1 MIFFKPSGRQWD
13 CWSQSAF
20 LGPSREAGNQNGLGL
35 RINQSSLYG
44 FFCWTISQRWFRS
57 RQIGQV
63 TLSQQI
69 LYSHKSG
76 HWSIL
81 EAMPFLDVV
90 LGELPPLM
98 LVHHFH
104 FFWQIGE
111 SAEMSMPPLQS
122 SCLHPGCSS
131 RGFRGWDGWGMLE
144 WAMQSRMWWRLID
157 DINVDSISLVLPFL
171 LGPFSLEVH
180 VLYVF
185 SWWTWTKNRQ
195 FSQAEQA
202 DADPSRIELVLVL
215 RIETYWFTDNY
226 IVCWWYLP
234 SGVSSFGSSA
244 ADVGSWRQHQ
254 FR

>member
-1 MIFFKPSGRQWD
+1 MGSVKGSTKAVCMG
-13 CWSQSAF
+13 
-20 LGPSREAGNQNGLGL
+20 
-35 RINQSSLYG
+35 
-44 FFCWTISQRWFRS
+44 FCWTISQRWFPS

-104 FFWQIGE
+104 FFRQIGE

-157 DINVDSISLVLPFL
+157 DINVDSISLILPFL

-180 VLYVF
+180 VFICIFLVDMNKKPAVQSSRTSWCGSKQNWTCFSIENCDILIHWHLYCLLMVF
-185 SWWTWTKNRQ
+185 AKWCFLFWLK
-195 FSQAEQA
+195 
-202 DADPSRIELVLVL
+202 
-215 RIETYWFTDNY
+215 
-226 IVCWWYLP
+226 C
-234 SGVSSFGSSA
+234 
-244 ADVGSWRQHQ
+244 SWRWLVETTSI
-254 FR
+254 